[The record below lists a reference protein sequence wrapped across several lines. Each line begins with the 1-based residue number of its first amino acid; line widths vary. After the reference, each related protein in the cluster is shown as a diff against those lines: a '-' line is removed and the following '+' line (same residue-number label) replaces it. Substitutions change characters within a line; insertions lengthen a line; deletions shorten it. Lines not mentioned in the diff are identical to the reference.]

1 VCSWWGLSWGLCG
14 WGGRLEREIEWGEG
28 SMERSERGKEDIGG
42 WSREMEEEGRE
53 GTSDV

>member
-1 VCSWWGLSWGLCG
+1 LCG

>member
-1 VCSWWGLSWGLCG
+1 
-14 WGGRLEREIEWGEG
+14 LEREIEWGEG
-28 SMERSERGKEDIGG
+28 SMERGERGKEHIGG